1 MSGIPIE
8 SLKLSVRAM
17 NVLHRMR
24 ITEVDQLINT
34 PMEQIADQRNIGV
47 KTISEIQGIIDQIV
61 SGDVDIEELRMMNI
75 SNSKTREWVNS
86 KEHI

>member
-17 NVLHRMR
+17 NVLYRMR

-34 PMEQIADQRNIGV
+34 PMEQIADQRNM
-47 KTISEIQGIIDQIV
+47 E
-61 SGDVDIEELRMMNI
+61 
-75 SNSKTREWVNS
+75 
-86 KEHI
+86 